1 MHLLVDV
8 QALQTPS
15 SRVRG
20 IGRYSRNLLAGLV
33 AVRPGWQ
40 IELVQSTHQPPPNLD
55 RLGGLPLTSFTPPL
69 PFDPENKQ
77 ANEQYYGDWLTAR
90 GADAI
95 LLCSAVEREAVVPEF
110 TGPRPPLFT
119 VLYDLIPLLFAD
131 HYLGDPVTCARYA
144 RGIRQLL
151 QADCLLAISQSA
163 ADDACRLFAD
173 PRPRVVSISGAC
185 DPGFAPYGA
194 AELQCFRDDFRA
206 RFRLDREF
214 LFYVGGFD
222 HRKNMGG
229 ALRAY
234 AALPPAVR
242 AGLDLV
248 IACKLTDS
256 ERAHLEGGARELG
269 VADSLRLTG
278 YVSDDELRALY
289 QLCRVFFFP
298 SLYEGM
304 GLPVVEALRCG
315 APVVASD
322 RSSIPE
328 FAGDVSWLADP
339 ESPEDLAR
347 AVRAALAEPRDARRE
362 QRQRFAEA
370 FRWEKVAERA
380 CRELEAAAPQAPPRR
395 RRKRVAWVSPL
406 PPAASGIAD
415 YSADLLRHAAYRFDI
430 ELVVDPAESVV
441 PEELANKYPV
451 LRGDEV
457 LTRHRTRPYDAFVYH
472 VGNSAYHVYMLDLL
486 WRYHGLVV
494 LHDIALGGL
503 VLTALHR
510 GLWPVSLRQ
519 ELEREG
525 HGHVADWVDQNGLD
539 WAHVIDNCPLNRRV
553 LESALGV
560 IVHSHSSWRQVR
572 QLTDVP
578 VVRVPMA
585 VDVPRLVAPEAER
598 AWLGLPSDA
607 YVICTVGLVGWAKR
621 TPSLLRAVAGLP
633 PHVRERA
640 LLVFVGEG
648 SGAVEEA
655 TRKAAD
661 ELGIGGAIRWAGRVP
676 LRQVSAY
683 ARAADV
689 CVQLRYPARG
699 ETSAALLRE
708 LAAGAGCVVSDQGSL
723 GELPDDVALKVRTPD
738 HEVEDLTAALTRL
751 HDDPALRTA
760 LGHGALRYVQQ
771 HHGMGDVLRRYG
783 AMIEMTAAR
792 RAATDRLWVEY
803 AADALAA
810 SAGRAE
816 AEALLGPWADLRRQ
830 GQERLAGAGRPAAPR
845 ELALSA

>member
-1 MHLLVDV
+1 MHLLVDI

-20 IGRYSRNLLAGLV
+20 IGRYSRNLLAGLA
-33 AVRPGWQ
+33 AVRPGWRL
-40 IELVQSTHQPPPNLD
+40 ELVQSTHQPPADPD
-55 RLGGLPLTSFTPPL
+55 RLDGLPVTSFAPPL
-69 PFDPENKQ
+69 PFDPEKKQ

-95 LLCSAVEREAVVPEF
+95 LLCSAIEREAVVPEF
-110 TGPRPPLFT
+110 TGPRPPLYT
-119 VLYDLIPLLFAD
+119 ILYDVIPLLFAD
-131 HYLGDPVTCARYA
+131 HYLADPVTCSRYA

-163 ADDACRLFAD
+163 ADDACRLFAE
-173 PRPRVVSISGAC
+173 PRPRVVSIGGAC
-185 DPGFAPYGA
+185 DPGFAPHGR
-194 AELQCFRDDFRA
+194 AELQRFRDAFREK
-206 RFRLDREF
+206 FGLEREF
-214 LFYVGGFD
+214 LLYVGGFD

-229 ALRAY
+229 AMRAF

-248 IACKLTDS
+248 IACNLTDS
-256 ERAHLEGGARELG
+256 ERDQLEGVAGDLG
-269 VADSLRLTG
+269 IAAALRLTG
-278 YVSDDELRALY
+278 YVGDDELRALY

-315 APVVASD
+315 APVVASE

-328 FAGDVSWLADP
+328 YAGDVSWLADP
-339 ESPEDLAR
+339 ESPQDMAR
-347 AVRAALAEPRDARRE
+347 AVQEALAEPRDARRE
-362 QRQRFAEA
+362 QRQRFAET
-370 FRWEKVAERA
+370 FRWEKVGERA
-380 CRELEAAAPQAPPRR
+380 CRELEAAVPQAPPRR

-415 YSADLLRHAAYRFDI
+415 YSADVLRHAALPFDV
-430 ELVVDPAESVV
+430 ELVVDPAEPLV

-457 LTRHRTRPYDAFVYH
+457 HARHRARPYDAFVYH
-472 VGNSAYHVYMLDLL
+472 VGNSAFHVYMLDLL

-494 LHDIALGGL
+494 LHDTGLGGL

-510 GLWPVSLRQ
+510 GVWPVSLRE

-525 HGHVADWVDQNGLD
+525 HGHVADWVEQHGLE
-539 WAHVIDNCPLNRRV
+539 WGHVINNSALNRRV

-560 IVHSHSSWRQVR
+560 IVHSHSSWREVR
-572 QLTDVP
+572 QRIGAP

-585 VDVPRLVAPEAER
+585 VDVPRLASPEAER
-598 AWLGLPSDA
+598 AALGLPADA
-607 YVICTVGLVGWAKR
+607 YLLCTVGLLSAAKR
-621 TPSLLRAVAGLP
+621 TPSLLRAVADLP
-633 PHVRERA
+633 PHVRQRTVVA
-640 LLVFVGEG
+640 FVGEG
-648 SGAVEEA
+648 STDQEWVI
-655 TRKAAD
+655 RKMAD
-661 ELGIGGAIRWAGRVP
+661 DLGIGRAVHWAGRVP
-676 LRQVSAY
+676 LRQLSAF

-708 LAAGAGCVVSDQGSL
+708 LAAGTACVVSDQGSL

-738 HEVEDLTAALTRL
+738 HEVADLTAALTRL

-771 HHGMGDVLRRYG
+771 YHGMGDVLRRYG
-783 AMIEMTAAR
+783 AMIEMTAAQ
-792 RAATDRLWVEY
+792 RAATDRLWVEH

-810 SAGRAE
+810 SAGPAE
-816 AEALLGPWADLRRQ
+816 AEAFLRPWADLRHQ
-830 GQERLAGAGRPAAPR
+830 GQERLAGARGGATPR
-845 ELALSA
+845 GLALSA